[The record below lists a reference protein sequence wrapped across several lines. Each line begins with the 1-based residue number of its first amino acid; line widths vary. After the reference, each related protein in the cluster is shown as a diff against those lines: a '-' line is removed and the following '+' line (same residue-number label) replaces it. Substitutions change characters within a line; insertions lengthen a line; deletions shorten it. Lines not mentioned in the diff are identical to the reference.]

1 MTKPLIF
8 DTDCLSAFLWVNQQ
22 SLLVQLYPGQI
33 VIPSEVLAELSFPGI
48 AHLKA
53 RINLMIKNK
62 DVKLASIQTGTEEY
76 QLYRKMTAKPEPGH
90 VIIGK
95 GEAAAIALAKVQDGI
110 VASNNLRDVTV
121 YVSEMGLQLKT
132 TGEILKDAL
141 DAFEEPW
148 KERSKNQQDKFNKKV
163 VADSSIFLTRTFAPQ
178 MQTEIR
184 NMIGQDVSVCMDPN
198 DKEQCS
204 VNFYYKKNGIEQ
216 FYSTPFY
223 CFYLN

>member
-53 RINLMIKNK
+53 RMDLLIKNK
-62 DVKLASIQTGTEEY
+62 DVQLVSIQTGTEEY

-95 GEAAAIALAKVQDGI
+95 GEAAAIALARVKEGI
-110 VASNNLRDVTV
+110 VVSNNLKDVRA
-121 YVSEMGLQLKT
+121 YVSEMGLQHIT
-132 TGEILKDAL
+132 TGEIFKDAL
-141 DAFEEPW
+141 DSGLITEAEGNKLWQDMLQKRRRLGFSSFTEYL
-148 KERSKNQQDKFNKKV
+148 KSK
-163 VADSSIFLTRTFAPQ
+163 
-178 MQTEIR
+178 
-184 NMIGQDVSVCMDPN
+184 C
-198 DKEQCS
+198 
-204 VNFYYKKNGIEQ
+204 
-216 FYSTPFY
+216 
-223 CFYLN
+223 

>member
-22 SLLVQLYPGQI
+22 SLLVLLYPGQI

-62 DVKLASIQTGTEEY
+62 DVKLASIQMGTEEY

-95 GEAAAIALAKVQDGI
+95 GEAAAIALAKVQNGV

-141 DAFEEPW
+141 DACLITEADGNKLW
-148 KERSKNQQDKFNKKV
+148 QDMLQKRRKLGYPSFT
-163 VADSSIFLTRTFAPQ
+163 DFLK
-178 MQTEIR
+178 
-184 NMIGQDVSVCMDPN
+184 SC
-198 DKEQCS
+198 
-204 VNFYYKKNGIEQ
+204 
-216 FYSTPFY
+216 
-223 CFYLN
+223 

>member
-76 QLYRKMTAKPEPGH
+76 QLYRKMTAKPELGH

-95 GEAAAIALAKVQDGI
+95 GEAAAIALAKVQNGV

-141 DAFEEPW
+141 DTCLITEADGNKLW
-148 KERSKNQQDKFNKKV
+148 QDMLQKRRKLGYPSFT
-163 VADSSIFLTRTFAPQ
+163 DFLK
-178 MQTEIR
+178 
-184 NMIGQDVSVCMDPN
+184 SC
-198 DKEQCS
+198 
-204 VNFYYKKNGIEQ
+204 
-216 FYSTPFY
+216 
-223 CFYLN
+223 

>member
-1 MTKPLIF
+1 MSKKKVNILTKPLIF

-76 QLYRKMTAKPEPGH
+76 QLYRKMSAKPEPGH

-95 GEAAAIALAKVQDGI
+95 GEAAAIALAKVQNGV
-110 VASNNLRDVTV
+110 VASNNLRNVTV

-141 DAFEEPW
+141 DACLITEADGNKLW
-148 KERSKNQQDKFNKKV
+148 QDMLQKRRKLGYPSFT
-163 VADSSIFLTRTFAPQ
+163 DFLK
-178 MQTEIR
+178 
-184 NMIGQDVSVCMDPN
+184 SC
-198 DKEQCS
+198 
-204 VNFYYKKNGIEQ
+204 
-216 FYSTPFY
+216 
-223 CFYLN
+223 

>member
-1 MTKPLIF
+1 MRTWFTASKKKVNILTKPFIF

-90 VIIGK
+90 V
-95 GEAAAIALAKVQDGI
+95 
-110 VASNNLRDVTV
+110 
-121 YVSEMGLQLKT
+121 
-132 TGEILKDAL
+132 
-141 DAFEEPW
+141 
-148 KERSKNQQDKFNKKV
+148 
-163 VADSSIFLTRTFAPQ
+163 
-178 MQTEIR
+178 
-184 NMIGQDVSVCMDPN
+184 
-198 DKEQCS
+198 
-204 VNFYYKKNGIEQ
+204 
-216 FYSTPFY
+216 
-223 CFYLN
+223 

>member
-95 GEAAAIALAKVQDGI
+95 GEAAAIALAKVQNGI

-141 DAFEEPW
+141 DACLITEADGNKLW
-148 KERSKNQQDKFNKKV
+148 QDMLQKRRRLGFV
-163 VADSSIFLTRTFAPQ
+163 SF
-178 MQTEIR
+178 TE
-184 NMIGQDVSVCMDPN
+184 
-198 DKEQCS
+198 
-204 VNFYYKKNGIEQ
+204 YLKKNG
-216 FYSTPFY
+216 
-223 CFYLN
+223 